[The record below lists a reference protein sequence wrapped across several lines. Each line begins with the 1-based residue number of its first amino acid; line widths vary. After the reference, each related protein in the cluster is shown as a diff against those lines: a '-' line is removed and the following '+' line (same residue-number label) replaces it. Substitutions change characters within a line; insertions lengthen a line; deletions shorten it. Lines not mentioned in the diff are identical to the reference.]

1 MDNPTRWNITNSAQN
16 IVSALVDPSKQHDHA
31 FRREWSHTFS
41 GSSRYKSALKGIKH
55 DDDLKNKLKEYLSKL
70 EDRRNMKLFES
81 KIEARSNE
89 LESLSKER
97 QSKIAVPEVFLL
109 EDFDLSDITIFN
121 KVIESVSSDHYENLG
136 IDVNNDDI
144 ISSVHFNGSSSYVG
158 RRSGKAR
165 AKFSKDQLK
174 ELQQTF
180 TDYLDII
187 EDKLASQISDRSGD
201 FFQVMSS
208 VDSIMDELSL
218 AIKSVTNLRRK
229 CSKLNEDLIIPNM
242 KSIQLSK
249 ARNNAQTVLDRMKE
263 IAYLS
268 KVQQDIQLSLSTSD
282 FVGALDA
289 IARSRAM
296 LNKNLTRVI
305 SLRHLESQLLEI
317 ERVIGTMMQQEFV
330 FPFAKS
336 FSSRYSEICERSSMT
351 LLSLLQTHAEIFV
364 NKFHEER
371 KHRIEAILDIEQWKM
386 VEDIPTD
393 FQDLISLIVDED
405 VSLGDIFDQTIES
418 NQSQINVGKQKHLRT
433 FSDVASINFTM
444 DDQIRAGSTASYSP
458 VSSAIR
464 SNSSNRL
471 DSLNTNNNANASVKT
486 NRLRYISV
494 GSSTYAIVNSVIIFL
509 RAVMDYCKCAYDIH
523 TLSAE
528 LLERLFKILQLYNSK
543 TYHLVYSAG
552 AIQVAGIT
560 TITTRSLVV
569 AQRSLKLITLMF
581 PAIQKHFAQLL
592 SDNSRLKRF
601 DEIRLSYEDHAA
613 KIPERVNLIVRD
625 VINLQLQEW
634 EAKPPVPSNQFNAVA
649 QHLMRLHD
657 NIQDA
662 LPEDELRILF
672 LKINQTFKDV
682 LTIHLE
688 RLNITSDAG
697 PRQWLVTQEL
707 TFYKISLLKFSCFRG
722 WEFSFDDLW
731 TR

>member
-16 IVSALVDPSKQHDHA
+16 IVSALVDPSKQHDYA
-31 FRREWSHTFS
+31 FRREWGHIFS
-41 GSSRYKSALKGIKH
+41 GTSRYKASLKHKQ
-55 DDDLKNKLKEYLSKL
+55 DEDLRSKLKEYLTKL
-70 EDRRNMKLFES
+70 DDRKNMKLFEA
-81 KIEARSNE
+81 KIEARSSE
-89 LESLSKER
+89 FESMSKEW

-109 EDFDLSDITIFN
+109 ENFDLSDLHTFN
-121 KVIESVSSDHYENLG
+121 RVIAAVDESKNHELVVS
-136 IDVNNDDI
+136 DVYDY
-144 ISSVHFNGSSSYVG
+144 ISSSQLNGSPVYNYQT
-158 RRSGKAR
+158 RSKHS
-165 AKFSKDQLK
+165 AKFTKSQLK
-174 ELQQTF
+174 ELQHTF

-218 AIKSVTNLRRK
+218 AIKSVTSLRRK
-229 CSKLNEDLIIPNM
+229 CSRLNEDLITPNM

-249 ARNNAQTVLDRMKE
+249 ARSNAQTVLDRLKD

-268 KVQQDIQLSLSTSD
+268 KVQQNIQLYLSTSD
-282 FVGALDA
+282 FVGALDS
-289 IARSRAM
+289 IAKSRAM

-305 SLRHLESQLLEI
+305 CLRHLESQLLEV

-336 FSSRYSEICERSSMT
+336 FSSRYNEICERSSLT
-351 LLSLLQTHAEIFV
+351 LLSLLQTQAEIFV

-386 VEDIPTD
+386 VEEIPDD
-393 FQDLISLIVDED
+393 FQKLICLIVNED
-405 VSLGDIFDQTIES
+405 VSLGDTFDQTIENHQVQNGTS
-418 NQSQINVGKQKHLRT
+418 KQKHLRAA
-433 FSDVASINFTM
+433 SDIAMIDHPRIEQDLTSVDGYGTSVI
-444 DDQIRAGSTASYSP
+444 STN
-458 VSSAIR
+458 R
-464 SNSSNRL
+464 SFSSNL
-471 DSLNTNNNANASVKT
+471 DSLTLSTNANPLVT
-486 NRLRYISV
+486 INRLRYITA
-494 GSSTYAIVNSVIIFL
+494 GNSTYAIVNSVIIFI
-509 RAVMDYCKCAYDIH
+509 RTIMDYCKCAHDIQ

-552 AIQVAGIT
+552 AIQVAGLK

-569 AQRSLKLITLMF
+569 AQRSLKLIILML

-592 SDNSRLKRF
+592 PDNSRLRRF

-697 PRQWLVTQEL
+697 PRQWLVSQEL
-707 TFYKISLLKFSCFRG
+707 TFYKISLLKFSCFKG